1 MVKRISVCEVA
12 LMTSRIMSK
21 VVIALLTIY
30 CMSVIIAYFY
40 NISIT
45 FPFSVSQG
53 SHVPEHRLKA
63 IRLSVFATFIF
74 FAAHYLFYGSKKF
87 YPIQILAVLIFNL
100 TIFGTVTFYIE
111 EANKTEFLQ
120 LIFFIP
126 ASLLLYNATKPE
138 VRNIFKKR

>member
-1 MVKRISVCEVA
+1 MTERIIA
-12 LMTSRIMSK
+12 K
-21 VVIALLTIY
+21 VVIALLTTY
-30 CMSVIIAYFY
+30 CIIVIIAYFY

-45 FPFSVSQG
+45 FPFSVSEG

-63 IRLSVFATFIF
+63 IRLSVFASFIF
-74 FAAHYLFYGSKKF
+74 FAAHYLFYGAKRF

-111 EANKTEFLQ
+111 EANTVEFLQ
-120 LIFFIP
+120 LIFYIP
-126 ASLLLYNATKPE
+126 ASLILYNASKPE

>member
-1 MVKRISVCEVA
+1 
-12 LMTSRIMSK
+12 MTARIMAK
-21 VVIALLTIY
+21 VVIALLTTY
-30 CMSVIIAYFY
+30 CIIVIIAYFY

-45 FPFSVSQG
+45 FPFSVSEG

-63 IRLSVFATFIF
+63 IRLSVFASFIF
-74 FAAHYLFYGSKKF
+74 FAAHYLFYGAKRF

-111 EANKTEFLQ
+111 EANTVEFLQ
-120 LIFFIP
+120 LIFYIP
-126 ASLLLYNATKPE
+126 ASLILYNASKPE

>member
-1 MVKRISVCEVA
+1 
-12 LMTSRIMSK
+12 MTSRIMAK

-40 NISIT
+40 DISIT

-74 FAAHYLFYGSKKF
+74 FAAHNLFYGSKKF

-120 LIFFIP
+120 LIFYIP

>member
-1 MVKRISVCEVA
+1 MA
-12 LMTSRIMSK
+12 K
-21 VVIALLTIY
+21 VVIALLTTY
-30 CMSVIIAYFY
+30 CIIVIIAYFY

-45 FPFSVSQG
+45 FPFSVSEG

-63 IRLSVFATFIF
+63 IRLSVFASFIF
-74 FAAHYLFYGSKKF
+74 FAAHYLFYGAKSF

-111 EANKTEFLQ
+111 EANTVEFLQ
-120 LIFFIP
+120 LIFYIP
-126 ASLLLYNATKPE
+126 ASLILYNASKPE

>member
-1 MVKRISVCEVA
+1 
-12 LMTSRIMSK
+12 MTGRIMAQ
-21 VVIALLTIY
+21 VVIALLTTY
-30 CMSVIIAYFY
+30 CIIVIIAYFY

-63 IRLSVFATFIF
+63 IRLSVFASFIF
-74 FAAHYLFYGSKKF
+74 FAAHYLFYGAKRF
-87 YPIQILAVLIFNL
+87 YPIQIMAVLIFNL

-111 EANKTEFLQ
+111 EANTVEFLQ
-120 LIFFIP
+120 LIFYIP
-126 ASLLLYNATKPE
+126 ASLILYNASKPE

>member
-1 MVKRISVCEVA
+1 
-12 LMTSRIMSK
+12 MTSRIMEK

-30 CMSVIIAYFY
+30 CMSVISAYFY

>member
-1 MVKRISVCEVA
+1 MTCRIVA
-12 LMTSRIMSK
+12 K

-30 CMSVIIAYFY
+30 CISVIIAYFY

-45 FPFSVSQG
+45 FPFSVSEG

-74 FAAHYLFYGSKKF
+74 FAAHYFFYGSKKF
-87 YPIQILAVLIFNL
+87 YPIQVMAVLIFNL

-120 LIFFIP
+120 LIFWVP
-126 ASLLLYNATKPE
+126 VSLILYNASKPQFK
-138 VRNIFKKR
+138 NIFKKS

>member
-1 MVKRISVCEVA
+1 
-12 LMTSRIMSK
+12 MTSRIMAK

-120 LIFFIP
+120 LIFYIP

-138 VRNIFKKR
+138 VRTIFKTR

>member
-1 MVKRISVCEVA
+1 MA
-12 LMTSRIMSK
+12 K

>member
-1 MVKRISVCEVA
+1 
-12 LMTSRIMSK
+12 MTSRILAK

-30 CMSVIIAYFY
+30 CISVIIAYFY

-74 FAAHYLFYGSKKF
+74 FAAHYFFYGSKKF
-87 YPIQILAVLIFNL
+87 YPIQVMAVLIFNL
-100 TIFGTVTFYIE
+100 TVFGTVTFYIE
-111 EANKTEFLQ
+111 KAESVEFLQ
-120 LIFFIP
+120 LIFWVP
-126 ASLLLYNATKPE
+126 VSLILYNASKPQFK
-138 VRNIFKKR
+138 NIFKKS

>member
-1 MVKRISVCEVA
+1 
-12 LMTSRIMSK
+12 MTSRILAK

-30 CMSVIIAYFY
+30 CISVIIAYFY

-74 FAAHYLFYGSKKF
+74 FCCSLF
-87 YPIQILAVLIFNL
+87 ILW
-100 TIFGTVTFYIE
+100 
-111 EANKTEFLQ
+111 
-120 LIFFIP
+120 
-126 ASLLLYNATKPE
+126 
-138 VRNIFKKR
+138 FKKILSDSNIGSIDI

>member
-1 MVKRISVCEVA
+1 MA
-12 LMTSRIMSK
+12 K
-21 VVIALLTIY
+21 VVIALLTTY
-30 CMSVIIAYFY
+30 CIIVIIAYFY

-45 FPFSVSQG
+45 FPFSVSEG

-111 EANKTEFLQ
+111 EANTVEFLQ
-120 LIFFIP
+120 LIFYIP
-126 ASLLLYNATKPE
+126 ASLILYNASKPE

>member
-1 MVKRISVCEVA
+1 
-12 LMTSRIMSK
+12 
-21 VVIALLTIY
+21 
-30 CMSVIIAYFY
+30 MSVIIAYFY

-87 YPIQILAVLIFNL
+87 YPIQILAVMIFTL

-120 LIFFIP
+120 LIFYIP
-126 ASLLLYNATKPE
+126 ASLLLYNATRPE
-138 VRNIFKKR
+138 IRNIFKKR

>member
-1 MVKRISVCEVA
+1 
-12 LMTSRIMSK
+12 MTSRIMEK

-111 EANKTEFLQ
+111 ETNKTEFLQ

>member
-1 MVKRISVCEVA
+1 MA
-12 LMTSRIMSK
+12 K

-111 EANKTEFLQ
+111 ETNKTEFLQ

>member
-1 MVKRISVCEVA
+1 ME
-12 LMTSRIMSK
+12 K

-120 LIFFIP
+120 LIFYIP